1 MSTAN
6 SEPPKTA
13 LVTGASEGIGRA
25 FAEALA
31 TEGYRVTLVARHAD
45 KLRAVCDHLP
55 GGGHQILAADL
66 AEPAGLARV
75 ADAVRGGGF
84 RLLVNNAGVGTSG
97 SFAQTDLERLQ
108 AMTRLNCDAVVVLSH
123 AFLQSAQRG
132 DALINVASVL
142 GVTGMPQTAAL
153 YAATKAL
160 VISLSENLWYEQRAA
175 GVHVMALC
183 PGATDT
189 GFHVHAGG
197 DPGSR
202 PPQSVMQ
209 PPGEVVAEALR
220 ALQGRGGPVVVT
232 GFRNGVLNVASRL
245 LSHRAKISLMGRLMR
260 RGPEPGDP
268 A

>member
-31 TEGYRVTLVARHAD
+31 TGGYRVPLVARHAD

-123 AFLQSAQRG
+123 AFLQNAQRG

-153 YAATKAL
+153 YAAQQAGAQSMRWVGVGHSPRL
-160 VISLSENLWYEQRAA
+160 CGAQRFSLAA
-175 GVHVMALC
+175 AT
-183 PGATDT
+183 GA
-189 GFHVHAGG
+189 AY
-197 DPGSR
+197 P
-202 PPQSVMQ
+202 
-209 PPGEVVAEALR
+209 
-220 ALQGRGGPVVVT
+220 GPVTRCHRVVT
-232 GFRNGVLNVASRL
+232 VVGPSNRPI
-245 LSHRAKISLMGRLMR
+245 HQ
-260 RGPEPGDP
+260 RGEPP
-268 A
+268 